1 MSWWIIKHTLVGWGS
16 TLFIESFGV
25 GLLVRFDKH
34 HRRCVGLVGKSGANF
49 REFTPRLGIVD
60 HGSIILGLKK
70 ILWNSLSVGWSFIP
84 SYDMEDQYLFWQM
97 AFPWMTLFYVRSAH
111 LFFLLSEDY
120 LRRHWTWMTIMDED
134 YLLWITIMFIILSL
148 SL

>member
-1 MSWWIIKHTLVGWGS
+1 
-16 TLFIESFGV
+16 
-25 GLLVRFDKH
+25 
-34 HRRCVGLVGKSGANF
+34 
-49 REFTPRLGIVD
+49 
-60 HGSIILGLKK
+60 
-70 ILWNSLSVGWSFIP
+70 
-84 SYDMEDQYLFWQM
+84 M

-134 YLLWITIMFIILSL
+134 YLLWITIMFITLSL